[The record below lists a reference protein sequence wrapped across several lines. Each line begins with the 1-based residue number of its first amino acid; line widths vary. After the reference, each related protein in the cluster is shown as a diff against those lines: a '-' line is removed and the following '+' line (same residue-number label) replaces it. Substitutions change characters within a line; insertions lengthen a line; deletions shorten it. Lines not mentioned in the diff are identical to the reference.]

1 MPGQAGVAIS
11 RGMHPIPRRRSP
23 HALLGAILA
32 VALGSVAAAALADPA
47 PPATADCPVSV
58 PQQAKWLADEFFA
71 QGAYQRAGECYQVAG
86 EYARANEAFVR
97 AVGPRSEATARQM
110 SEQRE
115 RARALFHQV
124 QVAFHGAH

>member
-1 MPGQAGVAIS
+1 MQEIS
-11 RGMHPIPRRRSP
+11 RRRFP

-32 VALGSVAAAALADPA
+32 VALGSVAAVALADPA
-47 PPATADCPVSV
+47 PAAGDCPVSV
-58 PQQAKWLADEFFA
+58 PEQAKWLANEFFA